1 MHKNSQ
7 GLTLIL
13 TIAIKYVIIFSYKSL
28 LGVDYM
34 ADTKLTIIGMSGSGK
49 TCYLLGMFYKMT
61 GRLKGYNLHTDDDT
75 HTELTHRY
83 EVLNDESKRQGRF
96 PKPTDMPEK
105 FIFNLQYGYQDILS
119 FEWADYPGGYL
130 KEKNDGD
137 VEGYTDVKNSIINSS
152 TLFICIDGSLL
163 YGDDTEEKIERVRD
177 NCSNTINHFFSEYRQ
192 ENGILPPT
200 AFIIT
205 KYDECAKDTNLD
217 ELCEIV
223 EEAFSGFFT
232 EIIGAKNITTI
243 IPVTLGKNI
252 KYEEYAGNLKPE
264 NIHLP
269 IFMGIW
275 FALRDYVKNLGNE
288 NNIINKQINDLMQSL
303 SSSFSQNKNEIERQ
317 TKEIETIQSSIKAE
331 QGKWFGGN
339 KKHIR
344 ELLDKITD
352 LNNKITKLQNEARG
366 KDASAAAEQT
376 RLTTALQN
384 NVFQLNVAIEKSSK
398 LFDELDK
405 KLPVV
410 YLNGEKTTFKLIA
423 ELLDEGE

>member
-1 MHKNSQ
+1 MAD
-7 GLTLIL
+7 TIL
-13 TIAIKYVIIFSYKSL
+13 TIL
-28 LGVDYM
+28 
-34 ADTKLTIIGMSGSGK
+34 GMSGSGK

-61 GRLKGYNLHTDDDT
+61 GGLKGYNLHTDDDT
-75 HTELTHRY
+75 HTELTRRY
-83 EVLNDESKRQGRF
+83 EVLNDEKQGRNRF
-96 PKPTDMPEK
+96 PKPTDVPEK

-137 VEGYTDVKNSIINSS
+137 VEGYTDIKNSILNSS

-163 YGDDTEEKIERVRD
+163 HGDDTEEKIERIRD

-205 KYDECAKDTNLD
+205 KYDECSQDTDLD

-232 EIIGAKNITTI
+232 EITGVKNITTI
-243 IPVTLGKNI
+243 IPVTLGKEL
-252 KYEEYAGNLKPE
+252 KCDEYAGNLKPE

-275 FALRDYVKNLGNE
+275 FALRDFVKNLGSE
-288 NNIINKQINDLMQSL
+288 KNKIKIKLDELSL
-303 SSSFSQNKNEIERQ
+303 SINNSSDIDNDKTAKLKSDIENL
-317 TKEIETIQSSIKAE
+317 KESIKKE
-331 QGKWFGGN
+331 KDRWFGGDKN
-339 KKHIR
+339 YVK
-344 ELLDKITD
+344 ELQ
-352 LNNKITKLQNEARG
+352 NKISKINEEISNIESE
-366 KDASAAAEQT
+366 KQKNDFEASKKRNSLSNELNDNIS
-376 RLTTALQN
+376 RLSIAL
-384 NVFQLNVAIEKSSK
+384 EKSQK
-398 LFDELDK
+398 LFDELDR

-410 YLNGEKTTFKLIA
+410 YLNGEKTTFKMIK
-423 ELLDEGE
+423 ELSDEGI

>member
-1 MHKNSQ
+1 
-7 GLTLIL
+7 
-13 TIAIKYVIIFSYKSL
+13 
-28 LGVDYM
+28 M
-34 ADTKLTIIGMSGSGK
+34 ADTKLTILGMSGSGK

-61 GRLKGYNLHTDDDT
+61 GGLKGYNLHTDDDT

-83 EVLNDESKRQGRF
+83 EVLNDESKGQGRF

-192 ENGILPPT
+192 ENGTLPPT

-205 KYDECAKDTNLD
+205 KYDECAKDTDLD

-252 KYEEYAGNLKPE
+252 KDEEYAGNLKPE

-275 FALRDYVKNLGNE
+275 FALRDYVKNLGSE
-288 NNIINKQINDLMQSL
+288 NSKINKQVDYLLASLRSL
-303 SSSFSQNKNEIERQ
+303 SSQDKEKIKRIKE
-317 TKEIETIQSSIKAE
+317 EIETVSSSIKTE
-331 QGKWFGGN
+331 QNRLLGGN
-339 KKHIR
+339 RKYLLELQNKLSELNKEITDIEKAAQGR
-344 ELLDKITD
+344 DTSVSNENSRLNKELLD
-352 LNNKITKLQNEARG
+352 
-366 KDASAAAEQT
+366 
-376 RLTTALQN
+376 
-384 NVFQLNVAIEKSSK
+384 NVTQLRVAIEKSQK

>member
-1 MHKNSQ
+1 
-7 GLTLIL
+7 
-13 TIAIKYVIIFSYKSL
+13 
-28 LGVDYM
+28 M
-34 ADTKLTIIGMSGSGK
+34 ADTKLTILGMSGSGK
-49 TCYLLGMFYKMT
+49 TCYFLGMFYKMT
-61 GRLKGYNLHTDDDT
+61 GGLKGYNLHTDDDT

-83 EVLNDESKRQGRF
+83 EVLNDESKGQGRF

-105 FIFNLQYGYQDILS
+105 FNFNLQYGYQDILS

-137 VEGYTDVKNSIINSS
+137 VEGYTDVKNSILNSS

-192 ENGILPPT
+192 ENGNLPPT

-205 KYDECAKDTNLD
+205 KYDECSQDTDLD

-243 IPVTLGKNI
+243 IPVTLGKSI
-252 KYEEYAGNLKPE
+252 KDDEYAGNLKPE

-275 FALRDYVKNLGNE
+275 FALRDYVKNLSSENSRINRQVNE
-288 NNIINKQINDLMQSL
+288 LLVSL
-303 SSSFSQNKNEIERQ
+303 SSLSSHNKDRIKRINYEIESVRSL
-317 TKEIETIQSSIKAE
+317 INSE
-331 QGKWFGGN
+331 QNRFFGGN
-339 KKHIR
+339 KKY
-344 ELLDKITD
+344 LLE
-352 LNNKITKLQNEARG
+352 LQNKLSELNQEISKIEAEEQGRSTN
-366 KDASAAAEQT
+366 ASNERSCLTSELQDNLT
-376 RLTTALQN
+376 RLSVAL
-384 NVFQLNVAIEKSSK
+384 EKSQK

-410 YLNGEKTTFKLIA
+410 YLNGEKTTFKFIA

>member
-1 MHKNSQ
+1 
-7 GLTLIL
+7 
-13 TIAIKYVIIFSYKSL
+13 
-28 LGVDYM
+28 M

-61 GRLKGYNLHTDDDT
+61 GGLKGYNLHTDDDT

-83 EVLNDESKRQGRF
+83 EVLNDENKRQGRF

-137 VEGYTDVKNSIINSS
+137 VEGYSDVKNSILNSS

-163 YGDDTEEKIERVRD
+163 YGDDTDEKIERVRD

-192 ENGILPPT
+192 ENGNLPPT

-205 KYDECAKDTNLD
+205 KYDECAKDTDLD
-217 ELCEIV
+217 ELCTIV
-223 EEAFSGFFT
+223 EGAFSGFFT
-232 EIIGAKNITTI
+232 EITGSKNITTI
-243 IPVTLGKNI
+243 IPVTLGKSI
-252 KYEEYAGNLKPE
+252 KDDEYAGNLKPE

-275 FALRDYVKNLGNE
+275 FALRDYVKNLGSE
-288 NNIINKQINDLMQSL
+288 NSKINKQINELASSL
-303 SSSFSQNKNEIERQ
+303 RNHSSLDQTKKQRLNDEIESLQR
-317 TKEIETIQSSIKAE
+317 SKANE
-331 QGKWFGGN
+331 QNRLFGGN
-339 KKHIR
+339 KKYLL
-344 ELLDKITD
+344 ELQ
-352 LNNKITKLQNEARG
+352 NKISELNKEISDTE
-366 KDASAAAEQT
+366 AAAQGRDKMASNVNSQLSKELQDNIT
-376 RLTTALQN
+376 QLSVAL
-384 NVFQLNVAIEKSSK
+384 EKSQK

-410 YLNGEKTTFKLIA
+410 YLNGEKTTFKIIA